1 MRALFDSEAHA
12 VRIDLVDP
20 PHEAASWA
28 DSNTYPILPH
38 YDADDRLIAVEIL
51 YADTLSEEEVV
62 TALTGLDLDIPTLLA
77 AWRAGVAAPDREV
90 VVGPA
95 IPA

>member
-1 MRALFDSEAHA
+1 MRALYDSQAHA
-12 VRIDLVDP
+12 IRIDLTEP
-20 PHEAASWA
+20 PLERRSWA
-28 DSNTYPILPH
+28 DSKTYPILPH
-38 YDADDRLIAVEIL
+38 YDAHDRLIGVEIL
-51 YADTLSEEEVV
+51 YADTLSEREVV
-62 TALTGLDLDIPTLLA
+62 DALGGLDVDLPTLLA